1 MFSVPQL
8 EQTKRI
14 ILLTVY
20 HMISTI
26 IFTIWYDI
34 VQDILVPCKMLEKV
48 PDSFLLLSPTPCLSS
63 PKFPE
68 ELQCLWLPLSQCRE
82 ESLYFL
88 SNAYILVIRVVI
100 LPLVNT
106 QPSIELV
113 QHW

>member
-68 ELQCLWLPLSQCRE
+68 ELQGLWLPPSQCSE